1 MMTNWLYKNW
11 AKLSVLIA
19 IIVMAFIYIF
29 IKSENIVLFLIWM
42 QIPIYLLHQF
52 EEHAWNG
59 FKNYINKKVFKV
71 EEGDFPL
78 NEKNIFWINIPIIW
92 ILMPIFAVLSSFNV
106 IFGIWIPYFAVFNSL
121 SHLIFAIRKREYN
134 PGLIV
139 SLILGIPVGIYALI
153 VFYSYIPV
161 PMIVSILSISFA
173 LLLHVCIFSY
183 IRMNYKN
190 HILILKDNENK
201 G

>member
-1 MMTNWLYKNW
+1 MINWLYKNW
-11 AKLSVLIA
+11 AKLSLLLA
-19 IIVMAFIYIF
+19 IIVTVLIYFF
-29 IKSENIVLFLIWM
+29 IKPDDFVLFLIWI

-78 NEKNIFWINIPIIW
+78 NDKNIFWINIPIIW
-92 ILMPIFAVLSSFNV
+92 ILMPVFAGLSSFN
-106 IFGIWIPYFAVFNSL
+106 IMFGLWIPYFAVFNSL
-121 SHLIFAIRKREYN
+121 SHVIFSIRNLEYN

-139 SLILGIPVGIYALI
+139 SLILGIPVGIYALVI
-153 VFYSYIPV
+153 FYSYIAVPV
-161 PMIVSILSISFA
+161 IISIISIFFA
-173 LLLHVCIFSY
+173 LLLHVIIFGY
-183 IRMNYKN
+183 IRMNYKKN
-190 HILILKDNENK
+190 

>member
-1 MMTNWLYKNW
+1 MVNWLYNNW
-11 AKLSVLIA
+11 AKLSVLLA
-19 IIVMAFIYIF
+19 IVLTTYIIIF
-29 IKSENIVLFLIWM
+29 IKPENILLFLIWI

-71 EEGDFPL
+71 QEGNFPL

-92 ILMPIFAVLSSFNV
+92 ILMPIFAGLSSIN
-106 IFGIWIPYFAVFNSL
+106 IMFGLWIPYLAVFNSL
-121 SHLIFAIRKREYN
+121 SHVIFSIRNREYN

-153 VFYSYIPV
+153 VFYSYIAVPV
-161 PMIVSILSISFA
+161 IISIISIFFA
-173 LLLHVCIFSY
+173 VLLHIIIFGY
-183 IRMNYKN
+183 IRMNYNKN
-190 HILILKDNENK
+190 QIRSK
-201 G
+201 